1 MDFALTPDQESLR
14 SSVRDFLAKECTSA
28 VVRKACESD
37 EPFDAA
43 LWRKAADL
51 GWPAL
56 CVPEEY
62 GGVGLGW
69 IETALLAEEMG
80 RALFPGPY
88 FSTLLAATAILAGGN
103 VETKKKYLPGLAD
116 GSLIGAVALFEGRG
130 DRPEDIRMK
139 ARPSGNGY
147 ILDGVKLFVTDGNA
161 ADVMVVAALGEDG
174 LTFLVV
180 DGAAKGVVAEALP
193 VVDRTRPQASVT
205 FSEVEVPAANLL
217 EGETFELIR
226 DRAALFLAAEQTGVA
241 RRCME
246 MSIEY
251 AKTRQQFGKPIGIY
265 QAVSHKLSDMYMMVE
280 HATSLVLFAA
290 WAADEDPDSS
300 SAAAWRAK
308 VWASRAARA
317 ATGDGIQV
325 HGGIGFT
332 WEHDL
337 HLYFK
342 RAKANEFLIS
352 DSTRLRELIADRIAG

>member
-1 MDFALTPDQESLR
+1 MDFALTPDQEALT
-14 SSVRDFLAKECTSA
+14 SSVRDFLAKECTPA
-28 VVRKACESD
+28 VVRRACESD
-37 EPFDAA
+37 RPYDEA

-56 CVPEEY
+56 CIPEEY

-69 IETALLAEEMG
+69 VETALLAEEMG

-88 FSTLLAATAILAGGN
+88 FSTLLAATAILAGGSD
-103 VETKKKYLPGLAD
+103 EIKGRYLPKLAD
-116 GSLIGAVALFEGRG
+116 GSLIGAVGLFEGRG
-130 DRPEDIRMK
+130 DRPEDIRLK
-139 ARPSGNGY
+139 ARNSADGY
-147 ILDGVKLFVTDGNA
+147 VLDGVKLFVTDGNA
-161 ADVMVVAALGEDG
+161 ADVIVVGACGEDG
-174 LTFLVV
+174 LIFLVV
-180 DGAAKGVVAEALP
+180 DAADAGVVAEALP
-193 VVDRTRPQASVT
+193 VVDRTRRQAAVT
-205 FSEVEVPAANLL
+205 FSEVEVPAANVL
-217 EGETFELIR
+217 GRRIFELIR
-226 DRAALFLAAEQTGVA
+226 DRAALFIAAEQTGVA

-246 MSIEY
+246 MSVEY
-251 AKTRQQFGKPIGIY
+251 AKTRQQFGKPIGVY
-265 QAVSHKLSDMYMMVE
+265 QAVSHKLADMYMLVE

-290 WAADEDPDSS
+290 WAADEDPTAAG
-300 SAAAWRAK
+300 AAAWRAK

-352 DSTRLRELIADRIAG
+352 DSTRLKELIADRISG